1 MAMVPKTL
9 NDLLQHTQVFHAEMA
24 ARLGRCGQD
33 EADPRNKM
41 LLQHLAL
48 KEQKLAATL
57 AELER
62 DSDWGPLQTWF
73 YEYTDRNPIAAFNL
87 QDIDLKNRSAATIS
101 ALVADWHEQLVDLFL
116 YLTKRAESDRTE
128 KLARDVLAI
137 ESSHARQM
145 SYDMARAEDM

>member
-9 NDLLQHTQVFHAEMA
+9 NELLQQTREFHAEMA
-24 ARLGRCGQD
+24 ERLHHCGQD
-33 EADPRNKM
+33 ETDPRQKM
-41 LLQHLAL
+41 LLQHLAG
-48 KEQKLAATL
+48 KEQKLASTL
-57 AELER
+57 ADLEFDSEL
-62 DSDWGPLQTWF
+62 GPLQTWF

-87 QDIDLKNRSAATIS
+87 SDIELRDRSATTIG
-101 ALVADWHEQLVDLFL
+101 ALLADWHEQLVDLFL

-128 KLARDVLAI
+128 KLTRDVLAV